1 MITKLYIALKM
12 TFYLGSENGMCQTG
26 KGTCGGGGGGVGGRE
41 ADIEHGYLSSGCH
54 ETKGVHKHVHNI
66 SDHA

>member
-26 KGTCGGGGGGVGGRE
+26 KGTCGGGGGGGEERLISNM
-41 ADIEHGYLSSGCH
+41 DI
-54 ETKGVHKHVHNI
+54 
-66 SDHA
+66 

>member
-26 KGTCGGGGGGVGGRE
+26 KGTCGGGGGGRE

-54 ETKGVHKHVHNI
+54 EN
-66 SDHA
+66 